1 MHEDS
6 LILNPWES
14 RRFKSAGNRFSYIKS
29 ALVEHPMPAHAA
41 SLGARQHKM
50 DATSIGFA
58 VLAESMITSAA
69 GIIWSSATA
78 A

>member
-1 MHEDS
+1 MHADL
-6 LILNPWES
+6 LILNPLES
-14 RRFKSAGNRFSYIKS
+14 RRFKSAEPLSYIKS